1 MLIEKYLVED
11 FREVCTFRWNN
22 SNSGKINLIVKVQ
35 DLVNRTLWKV
45 CTFSGDGEYICA
57 GSAKQHQIYIWERTA
72 TQQTILKILEGTR
85 GEQLLG

>member
-1 MLIEKYLVED
+1 MISKA
-11 FREVCTFRWNN
+11 F
-22 SNSGKINLIVKVQ
+22 SGSKKGPYPILKVQ

-72 TQQTILKILEGTR
+72 TQQTAGFVKILEVKMANFPILMGV
-85 GEQLLG
+85 